1 MPNYHNDFKYSDRH
15 VSVQAIMPHFEVY
28 EQHSDAIK
36 PISKAVHDLAVEMIE
51 NLEDGPELTA
61 GLRRLLE
68 AKDCFVRQRVVDNS
82 FVG

>member
-1 MPNYHNDFKYSDRH
+1 MPNYLNSLTYANRH
-15 VSVQAIMPHFEVY
+15 VSVQAIMPHFEVW
-28 EQHSDAIK
+28 ETHPDNIQSV
-36 PISKAVHDLAVEMIE
+36 SKAAHDFAVAMVDA
-51 NLEDGPELTA
+51 LEDGPELTA

>member
-1 MPNYHNDFKYSDRH
+1 MPNYLNDLKYANRH
-15 VSVQAIMPHFEVY
+15 VSVQALMPHFEVW
-28 EQHSDAIK
+28 EQHPENIQ
-36 PISKAVHDLAVEMIE
+36 PISKQLHDLAVAMVDG
-51 NLEDGPELTA
+51 LEDGPELTA